1 MKYFFNHLDRLGKP
15 NQPVHL
21 VQFSGTAVWVVW
33 IVCVGSWLF
42 GVGIE
47 LRLSCWIP
55 DFVRKV
61 LEFFEIFCQPSGQVG
76 KTKPAGSFG
85 SVCWNGSL
93 GSLICLCW
101 FLVIRSRN

>member
-1 MKYFFNHLDRLGKP
+1 MKYFVNHLYQLGKP

-33 IVCVGSWLF
+33 FVCVGFWLF

-47 LRLSCWIP
+47 LRLSCWIL

-61 LEFFEIFCQPSGQVG
+61 LKIFEIFFQPFGPVG
-76 KTKPAGSFG
+76 ELDR
-85 SVCWNGSL
+85 SVC
-93 GSLICLCW
+93 
-101 FLVIRSRN
+101 LVS